1 MVVFVMVS
9 VPINMLNLLNELAA
23 IQVLSGV
30 EYAAIATLLL
40 IPQTVAEF
48 LFLAWVLIR
57 GIKER

>member
-1 MVVFVMVS
+1 VIGGCGLFLEVFIYIIF
-9 VPINMLNLLNELAA
+9 P
-23 IQVLSGV
+23 